1 MLEKRPIVVD
11 ENLVVLGG
19 NMRLKA
25 CKAAGLFEVW
35 IDIAYN
41 WTDQQKREFI
51 IKDNVGFGEW
61 DWDILA
67 NAWDETQLIQW
78 GLDLPVFAPIE
89 DEPEEIT
96 EHKPKEICPHCGN
109 EIKQ

>member
-35 IDIAYN
+35 IDIAHN

-67 NAWDETQLIQW
+67 NAWDETQLIEW

-89 DEPEEIT
+89 DELEETT
-96 EHKPKEICPHCGN
+96 EHEPKDICPHCGN
-109 EIKQ
+109 EIK